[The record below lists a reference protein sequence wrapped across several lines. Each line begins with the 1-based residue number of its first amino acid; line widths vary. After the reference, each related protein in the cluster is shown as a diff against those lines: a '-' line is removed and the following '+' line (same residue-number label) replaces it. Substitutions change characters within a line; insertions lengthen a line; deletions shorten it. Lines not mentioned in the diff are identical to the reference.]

1 MDNGLNQDPKLVEPI
16 VLLLPESLDA
26 SSFLILS
33 ELLLSPSP
41 LKNYTELTRSSLL
54 ADPTTKLSNDL
65 PISLRNMSGVKYN
78 VSSKSDP
85 YLQTQ
90 ILFVNDS
97 NAFVVGYT
105 VG

>member
-1 MDNGLNQDPKLVEPI
+1 
-16 VLLLPESLDA
+16 
-26 SSFLILS
+26 
-33 ELLLSPSP
+33 
-41 LKNYTELTRSSLL
+41 
-54 ADPTTKLSNDL
+54 
-65 PISLRNMSGVKYN
+65 MSGLKYN

-105 VG
+105 VGETEKSQISWILTLWLIP